1 MNNERANLCIYF
13 CVKGRKKKRRKKSH
27 RQLCI
32 NPRPALSD
40 GVDVMDD
47 ALIPQRQHRDKHVT
61 TPILFF
67 LYSVYYA
74 ERGTQKKKKRSSKK

>member
-1 MNNERANLCIYF
+1 MHLVFLCEREE
-13 CVKGRKKKRRKKSH
+13 KKRRKKSH

-74 ERGTQKKKKRSSKK
+74 ERGTQKKKKEAQRNNNF

>member
-1 MNNERANLCIYF
+1 
-13 CVKGRKKKRRKKSH
+13 
-27 RQLCI
+27 
-32 NPRPALSD
+32 
-40 GVDVMDD
+40 MDD

-74 ERGTQKKKKRSSKK
+74 ERGTQKKKKKKLKEITTFDFPTNSSSRRLCIHIDDNWLLGCC